1 VLVDLLVAAPTQRH
15 YVVIDDPLPAGLEAI
30 DASLA
35 TSSADLDLEHRP
47 AADPAAAAEVSRFQ
61 SAWYRQELRDD
72 RVLFFVDHMPPG
84 IYHYRYLARATTL
97 GSFVLPPSRV
107 EEMYQPEVFARTGAS
122 RVEVR

>member
-1 VLVDLLVAAPTQRH
+1 VLVDLLVAAPSQRH

-35 TSSADLDLEHRP
+35 TSSADLELENRP
-47 AADPAAAAEVSRFQ
+47 AADAPAADAGRFQ

-72 RVLFFVDHMPPG
+72 RVLFFIDHMPPG

-97 GSFVLPPSRV
+97 GSFVLPPARV